1 MMHFMKKLLFSV
13 FALLALSISYGTTA
27 LAQQPQQQQAASK
40 TATTSSSAS
49 PVDVNKIIRAFSAKE
64 TEFRRALNLYA
75 FKREAVIQVIG
86 MGGQIAGE
94 YHRVS
99 NFTFDDSGR
108 RYEKIVYF
116 PMPTFGGV
124 TPEDLEDLSGV
135 NPFALEAAKL
145 DQYNFTYVGKERIDE
160 LDLYVFDVAPKVA
173 PNPKKS
179 IERFFIG
186 RIWVDDRDLQIV
198 KSRGKGIPETKDNK
212 FPVVETYRE
221 QIDGRYWFPTYSY
234 ADEQLVYDNGT
245 VMHIRM
251 RVKYSDF
258 KQGHAEVR
266 IIDPEGNELED
277 APKQPDNTPT
287 TTTQPKAPIR
297 GGMLNDSALELPA
310 PVYPAEAKQAGISGI
325 VKVRVTVDEEGKVIS
340 AEAIDG
346 PKQLREAAVAAAK
359 KARFEPTR
367 LHGAAIKIEG
377 ILTYNFVK

>member
-1 MMHFMKKLLFSV
+1 MKKSLFLA
-13 FALLALSISYGTTA
+13 FALLISSAIVSNQTA
-27 LAQQPQQQQAASK
+27 LAQQSPQQTAAK
-40 TATTSSSAS
+40 TATASPTSGA
-49 PVDVNKIIRAFSAKE
+49 PVDVNKIVRAFASKE
-64 TEFRRALNLYA
+64 TQFRKALNNYA

-116 PMPTFGGV
+116 PLPTFGGV
-124 TPEDLEDLSGV
+124 TPEDLEDLGGV

-145 DQYNFTYVGKERIDE
+145 DQYNFNYIGKERIDE

-179 IERFFIG
+179 IERFFTG

-212 FPVVETYRE
+212 FPVVETFRE

-234 ADEQLVYDNGT
+234 ADEQLVYDDGN

-251 RVKYSDF
+251 RVKYTDF
-258 KQGHAEVR
+258 KQGHADVR

-277 APKQPDNTPT
+277 APQQPENPPPT
-287 TTTQPKAPIR
+287 TSQAPVM
-297 GGMLNDSALELPA
+297 GGILNGRATEMPT
-310 PVYPAEAKQAGISGI
+310 PVYPAEARQAGISGL
-325 VKVRVTVDEEGKVIS
+325 VKVRVTVDEEGKVIA
-340 AEAIDG
+340 AEAFEG
-346 PKQLREAAVAAAK
+346 PRQLREAAVEAAR
-359 KARFEPTR
+359 KARFAPTR
-367 LHGAAIKIEG
+367 LHGAAIKIDG